1 MVRRDGMEFR
11 FVILGAANIAS
22 KFCKAVKLVPDC
34 EVAAVASKSL
44 EKAQRFAEAQDI
56 LGAYGDYEEMLEKEK
71 PDEMCI
77 RDRSCLRRKKKHSA
91 KFWISCICAPRRKE
105 ERAL

>member
-1 MVRRDGMEFR
+1 MEFR

-56 LGAYGDYEEMLEKEK
+56 LGPMEIM
-71 PDEMCI
+71 
-77 RDRSCLRRKKKHSA
+77 RKCWK
-91 KFWISCICAPRRKE
+91 RKS
-105 ERAL
+105 RTALTLQ

>member
-1 MVRRDGMEFR
+1 MEFR

-44 EKAQRFAEAQDI
+44 EKAQR
-56 LGAYGDYEEMLEKEK
+56 L
-71 PDEMCI
+71 
-77 RDRSCLRRKKKHSA
+77 
-91 KFWISCICAPRRKE
+91 
-105 ERAL
+105 

>member
-1 MVRRDGMEFR
+1 MEFR

-56 LGAYGDYEEMLEKEK
+56 LGAYGDYEEMLEKGFLK
-71 PDEMCI
+71 
-77 RDRSCLRRKKKHSA
+77 L
-91 KFWISCICAPRRKE
+91 
-105 ERAL
+105 

>member
-1 MVRRDGMEFR
+1 MEFR

-56 LGAYGDYEEMLEKEK
+56 FVELIDILEYHFHLN
-71 PDEMCI
+71 P
-77 RDRSCLRRKKKHSA
+77 
-91 KFWISCICAPRRKE
+91 F
-105 ERAL
+105 

>member
-1 MVRRDGMEFR
+1 MEFR

-56 LGAYGDYEEMLEKEK
+56 LGAYGD
-71 PDEMCI
+71 
-77 RDRSCLRRKKKHSA
+77 
-91 KFWISCICAPRRKE
+91 
-105 ERAL
+105 

>member
-1 MVRRDGMEFR
+1 MEFR

-56 LGAYGDYEEMLEKEK
+56 LGKCWK
-71 PDEMCI
+71 
-77 RDRSCLRRKKKHSA
+77 RKS
-91 KFWISCICAPRRKE
+91 RT
-105 ERAL
+105 ALTLQ